1 LGVKME
7 YEEEKGKLKGKKFV
21 FTGSLKSM
29 TRGEAK
35 AIVEELGGEVVNTV
49 SKSVDYVVVGEN
61 PGSKYE
67 KAKALG
73 LKIIDE
79 KEFKKLIGME
89 EEEEKIVPLDKFI
102 EEK

>member
-1 LGVKME
+1 ME

-35 AIVEELGGEVVNTV
+35 ALVEELGGEVLNTV
-49 SKSVDYVVVGEN
+49 SKNIDYVVVGEK
-61 PGSKYE
+61 PGSKYQ
-67 KAKALG
+67 KAKELG

-79 KEFKKLIGME
+79 KEFLKLVGLE
-89 EEEEKIVPLDKFI
+89 EEEKEKIVPLDKFI
-102 EEK
+102 K